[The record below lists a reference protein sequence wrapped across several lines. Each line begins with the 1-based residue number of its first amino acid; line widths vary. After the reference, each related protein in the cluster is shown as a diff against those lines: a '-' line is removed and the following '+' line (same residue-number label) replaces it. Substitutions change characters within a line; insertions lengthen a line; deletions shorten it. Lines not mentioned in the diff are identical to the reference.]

1 MSCILIIFR
10 KIIRW
15 WFGRYLTVDL
25 HHLWGCQ
32 WSFSFLHKSMSCN
45 NVRVFSQ
52 CHGSVDNSSK
62 SSSCKHW
69 ILALSCVINTCHQ
82 FKIMSISFCWN
93 SLCNRISVWCCL
105 LTHKSSRSRVDWDPW
120 RMGSCSPPSA
130 GLACGI
136 WWLSFH
142 FVSFCLLWFCILS
155 GKVNIFSDF
164 AKLKLVVNIGIIWTK
179 YRVSQNKLVSY
190 CLKEQ
195 FYGSKLGRNMWKSF
209 NMTW

>member
-1 MSCILIIFR
+1 MGHKPYNWGWKMSCILIIFW
-10 KIIRW
+10 KIISW

-32 WSFSFLHKSMSCN
+32 WSLSFLHKSMSCN
-45 NVRVFSQ
+45 NVRVLSQ

-69 ILALSCVINTCHQ
+69 ILALSCMINTCHQ

-105 LTHKSSRSRVDWDPW
+105 LTHKSSRSRVDWDTW

-130 GLACGI
+130 GLACGR
-136 WWLSFH
+136 WWQNFH
-142 FVSFCLLWFCILS
+142 FENEYIQWL
-155 GKVNIFSDF
+155 GK
-164 AKLKLVVNIGIIWTK
+164 IIISSETH
-179 YRVSQNKLVSY
+179 
-190 CLKEQ
+190 
-195 FYGSKLGRNMWKSF
+195 
-209 NMTW
+209 